1 MSPQKRKACTKNR
14 RRHRST
20 LLLCT
25 PSTASTTPVSHL
37 NHHLPT
43 WVLWSPSVITMTTQM
58 TSAQCR
64 PSCGQLHGCYC
75 RLCTPLLVLQ
85 QLLLLSCC
93 WNVKQQTLCST
104 ACLMLTRTA
113 HPHTHPPNATH
124 CTDLREDNDTAAS
137 AIAETI
143 HPVCAKL
150 RNVDLQSTAQVCV
163 HIVTHSTVLTH
174 HALQLAKQ
182 TTLLEKRGHTPW
194 LAYSSSARHY
204 ASST

>member
-1 MSPQKRKACTKNR
+1 MRSPCRIKRNSSTRKFHIDNVTRAHKSEKACTKNR
-14 RRHRST
+14 HRCCCA
-20 LLLCT
+20 LCLHHYT
-25 PSTASTTPVSHL
+25 SFML

-43 WVLWSPSVITMTTQM
+43 WVLWSPSVTTMTTQM

-93 WNVKQQTLCST
+93 WNVRQQACCPT

-113 HPHTHPPNATH
+113 HPHAPPNATH
-124 CTDLREDNDTAAS
+124 YTDLREDKDTAAS

-143 HPVCAKL
+143 RPVCAKL

-163 HIVTHSTVLTH
+163 HIVT
-174 HALQLAKQ
+174 
-182 TTLLEKRGHTPW
+182 
-194 LAYSSSARHY
+194 
-204 ASST
+204 